1 MRDRTNKKSN
11 RFVGSALMY
20 VRVSDVSSM
29 LVSNLK
35 STKIF
40 PRFHNEIWSM
50 ISFETWITEF
60 AVLSSL
66 LRKMVVTKDF

>member
-40 PRFHNEIWSM
+40 PRFHYEIWSM

-60 AVLSSL
+60 AVWTSL
-66 LRKMVVTKDF
+66 LCKMVVTKDF

>member
-40 PRFHNEIWSM
+40 PRFHNEICSM
-50 ISFETWITEF
+50 ISFETWATEF
-60 AVLSSL
+60 AVWSSL